1 MLRPLKEA
9 EWALL
14 CETVLPS
21 LALESL
27 PLVPAVTS
35 FVLTL
40 EVAGCVM
47 EATLPIS
54 MIRGV
59 ITVRGQRCVENT
71 CFS

>member
-1 MLRPLKEA
+1 MLRKAEEA
-9 EWALL
+9 ERTLL
-14 CETVLPS
+14 CETVLLA

-54 MIRGV
+54 MIKGV
-59 ITVRGQRCVENT
+59 ITVRGQRCVENA